1 MRDVLYRIWL
11 SIRLWCQRRV
21 SLQAY
26 EIRARIVDPKS
37 GRVAYNYYMVWAK
50 SPIRAKRKL
59 EVNLKRLYKP
69 YVEIE
74 CRIKS

>member
-1 MRDVLYRIWL
+1 MRDLLYRMWI
-11 SIRLWCQRRV
+11 SVRLWLQRRV
-21 SLQAY
+21 SWQAY
-26 EIRARIVDPKS
+26 EIRAKIVDPQS
-37 GRVAYNYYMVWAK
+37 GRAAYNYYLVWAK

-59 EVNLKRLYKP
+59 EANLKRLYKP